1 MAEHIVGKTSDI
13 DEGTGKTFTIEGQTI
28 AVFNKSGKIFTI
40 EDTCKHKGG
49 SLGEGELDG
58 DTITCPLHGWQY
70 NITNGE
76 CLMNP
81 QVKMKNFSVK
91 VENGEISVEV

>member
-1 MAEHIVGKTSDI
+1 
-13 DEGTGKTFTIEGQTI
+13 
-28 AVFNKSGKIFTI
+28 
-40 EDTCKHKGG
+40 
-49 SLGEGELDG
+49 
-58 DTITCPLHGWQY
+58 LHGRQY

-91 VENGEISVEV
+91 VANGEISVEV